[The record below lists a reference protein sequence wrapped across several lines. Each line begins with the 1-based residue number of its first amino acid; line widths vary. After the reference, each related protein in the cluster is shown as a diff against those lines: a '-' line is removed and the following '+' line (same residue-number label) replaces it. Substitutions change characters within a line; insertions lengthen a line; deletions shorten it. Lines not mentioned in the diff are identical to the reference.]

1 MILISYLLSLN
12 LFFRN
17 LKQGIQELHRK
28 YILVQADK
36 ATNNVVVICRL
47 HNINLK
53 QELIGTKA
61 YKDASSD
68 EKPEV
73 NSHLNDLPLVSCLC

>member
-1 MILISYLLSLN
+1 MSIFNVVDTCIKFYSHDTNLLPPKPKS
-12 LFFRN
+12 FFRN

-53 QELIGTKA
+53 QELIVPRHTKM
-61 YKDASSD
+61 
-68 EKPEV
+68 
-73 NSHLNDLPLVSCLC
+73 HLLMRSLK